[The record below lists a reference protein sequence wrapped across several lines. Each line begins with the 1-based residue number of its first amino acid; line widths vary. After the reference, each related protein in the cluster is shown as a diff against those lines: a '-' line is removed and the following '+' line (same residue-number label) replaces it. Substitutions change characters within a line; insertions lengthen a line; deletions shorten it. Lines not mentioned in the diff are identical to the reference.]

1 MWTLHR
7 FARLVKKLRSVQRSS
22 GVGYKTPQDG
32 QAAHTL
38 EVEVD
43 KAIAWVENNPVPFKR
58 EKGPD
63 VR

>member
-7 FARLVKKLRSVQRSS
+7 FARLVKKLRSVQRSG

-32 QAAHTL
+32 QAARPL
-38 EVEVD
+38 EAEVD
-43 KAIAWVENNPVPFKR
+43 NAITWIENNPVPFNP